1 MKIPNPK
8 VRIMSSFLPLA
19 LVPLSLWFNLLS
31 GQSDVQP
38 PEKLTN
44 SMQQGITD
52 LQQGN
57 YVAAQREFF

>member
-1 MKIPNPK
+1 
-8 VRIMSSFLPLA
+8 MSSFLPLA